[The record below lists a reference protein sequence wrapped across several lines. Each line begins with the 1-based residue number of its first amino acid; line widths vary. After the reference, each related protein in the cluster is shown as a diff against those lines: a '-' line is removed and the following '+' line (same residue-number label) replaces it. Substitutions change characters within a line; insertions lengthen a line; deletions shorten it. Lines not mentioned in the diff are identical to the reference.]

1 MAKKAVA
8 KKVPAKKK
16 APAQSTPAVKKKV
29 AAKSKPAPAPKA
41 VIKSPTQARVNNAT
55 AEKHLVLQRTVDYTR
70 EITLEFVRV
79 TEAAALKAARWMGK
93 GDKNG
98 ADAAATDAMRGMLDL
113 VTIRGT
119 IVIGEGEKDEAPMLY
134 IGEEVGG
141 GGLRDPRVDIAV
153 DPLDGTT
160 LTSKGL
166 PNAISVLAAG
176 DEGTLKAFPC
186 FYLNKIAVGP
196 AAKGAIDINASVQ
209 QNLKNVAKALDMNI
223 REVTAVILD
232 RPRHDNLIAEV
243 RKAGA
248 RVKLISDGDV
258 AGAISTAMDD
268 ASANILFGIGG
279 SPEGVLA
286 AAALKCLGG
295 DMQCKMWP
303 RDKHERAKLIELG
316 YTDKDFAEVYNIDD
330 LCKGDS
336 TIFSATGVT
345 GGDFLRGVHYE
356 GNTAET
362 HSVIMRARTRT
373 VRYVRAIHQMQQKT
387 VPSRSL
393 GKETEI

>member
-1 MAKKAVA
+1 MARKSVA
-8 KKVPAKKK
+8 KK
-16 APAQSTPAVKKKV
+16 APADKKPRKNTPAKAR
-29 AAKSKPAPAPKA
+29 AAAHKPADPAPAPRPSLQK
-41 VIKSPTQARVNNAT
+41 RHT
-55 AEKHLVLQRTVDYTR
+55 APVADKHLVLQRTVDYTR

-93 GDKNG
+93 GDKKA

-196 AAKGAIDINASVQ
+196 AAKGCIDINASVE
-209 QNLKNVAKALDMNI
+209 QNLKKVARALDMNI
-223 REVTAVILD
+223 GEVTAVILD
-232 RPRHDNLIAEV
+232 RPRHDKLIAEV

-258 AGAISTAMDD
+258 AGAISTAMAD
-268 ASANILFGIGG
+268 AGANILFGIGG
-279 SPEGVLA
+279 APEGVLA

-295 DMQCKMWP
+295 EMQCKMWP
-303 RDKHERAKLIELG
+303 RDKAERDKLLALG
-316 YTDKDFAEVYNIDD
+316 CTDKDFDEVYSIDD

-345 GGDFLRGVHYE
+345 GGDFLRGVRYE
-356 GNTAET
+356 GSSAET

-373 VRYVRAIHQMQQKT
+373 VRFVRAIHQMETKT

-393 GKETEI
+393 GEEVEI